1 MEMGM
6 GEEERN
12 VDEVWPANYSAG
24 IKGGG
29 RMPGTTGGSL
39 RRLFDRMLIK

>member
-24 IKGGG
+24 IKGG

>member
-29 RMPGTTGGSL
+29 GCQGQLVAVSADYSTGCS
-39 RRLFDRMLIK
+39 